1 MGWREVDVGDMNSI
15 HIVSFPRS
23 GSTWL
28 NRLLADF
35 LSASTYDTNRVLVEK
50 GDSDWRVYKSHA
62 FHPLPGPTIHIL
74 RDPRDVAV
82 SSAHYRCMDN
92 IKDVLDGKDARNDY
106 LGFDK
111 FEEFTRTWMARD
123 VYRVRYEE
131 LSNREAAI
139 SWLRDT
145 VETIS
150 NQSFS
155 LSHVTDVY
163 NRQTFVRA
171 RDRHGDYHSMW
182 RGVVGAW
189 RHFDR
194 QTGERFDEQLGELM
208 LELGYIKNRDWWR
221 GL

>member
-1 MGWREVDVGDMNSI
+1 MNI
-15 HIVSFPRS
+15 HTVSFPRS

-28 NRLLADF
+28 NRLLADLLF
-35 LSASTYDTNRVLVEK
+35 ASTYDTNGVLVERG
-50 GDSDWRVYKSHA
+50 GDVWRVHKSHT
-62 FHPLPGPTIHIL
+62 FNPLPDPTIHIL
-74 RDPRDVAV
+74 RDPRDVVV

-92 IKDVLDGKDARNDY
+92 IEDVLDGKDVRNDY

-131 LSNREAAI
+131 LSDRDTAI
-139 SWLRDT
+139 DWLRDT
-145 VETIS
+145 VEIIS
-150 NQSFS
+150 NRSFP

-171 RDRHGDYHSMW
+171 RDRHGDQHSMW
-182 RGVVGAW
+182 QGIVGAW
-189 RHFDR
+189 RQFFDR
-194 QTGERFDEQLGELM
+194 QTGELFDEQLGELM

-221 GL
+221 EL